1 METIKKNDL
10 RYILNVYD
18 QLKNDMRISNRVE
31 KAYNKLP
38 ENLKSNMITPQGKI
52 LAINRFVLFNY
63 NKILEKLGNDN

>member
-18 QLKNDMRISNRVE
+18 QLKNDMKISNRVE

>member
-18 QLKNDMRISNRVE
+18 QLKNDMKISHRVE

>member
-18 QLKNDMRISNRVE
+18 QLKNDMKISNRVD